1 MITSEQYVLNVV
13 QNPKLLEIAYRAIQ
27 AGNTKEED
35 IVAQTGLE
43 SDDEGSGTFDQAT
56 DGLLTFGL
64 AQKSEY
70 KYIPEPLAFDTGD
83 WGLDFRMTMLH
94 NIAEEATEPDWGKQS
109 AVVLNYEWLLNNKQY
124 FSGTSSELRDKI
136 DRWHQEQGYEP
147 RNKNGER
154 MKLNPEKFNH
164 WRNQAEYLGL
174 IHPTKGQSSTYT
186 VAPDPKLVEASV
198 RAACEQEGDGDGI
211 EAKKYVDWLKHN
223 LLRVPLTPEGAF
235 TKPFASTMYRL
246 AKTDRISFVK
256 RGDQT
261 QVGFEGVAIGSNDGI
276 SKSSNYITV
285 NA

>member
-13 QNPKLLEIAYRAIQ
+13 QNPKLIEIAYRAIQ
-27 AGNTKEED
+27 AGNTTEED
-35 IVAQTGLE
+35 IVAMTALE
-43 SDDEGSGTFDQAT
+43 SEDDGSGTFDQAT

-64 AQKSEY
+64 ARKSEY
-70 KYIPEPLAFDTGD
+70 KYSPEPLSFDTGD

-94 NIAEEATEPDWGKQS
+94 NIAKEAIESDWGKQS
-109 AVVLNYEWLLNNKQY
+109 AVVLNYEWLLENNQY
-124 FSGTSSELRDKI
+124 FSGTSSELRNKI
-136 DRWHQEQGYEP
+136 DRWHQDKGYEP

-174 IHPTKGQSSTYT
+174 IHPTGGKKSTYT
-186 VAPDPKLVEASV
+186 VAPDPSLVEASV
-198 RAACEQEGDGDGI
+198 RVACEEAGDGDGI
-211 EAKKYVDWLKHN
+211 EAKQYVDWLRQN

-246 AKTDRISFVK
+246 AKNDRIAFVK

-261 QVGFEGVAIGSNDGI
+261 QIGFEGVAISSNDSI

-285 NA
+285 KA